1 MALGPVRVDTGLMT
15 DTAPDTSPDTS
26 PDTAPLRRLVVA
38 LTIGSFSIAALMGVI
53 ALLGRGNFGERE
65 GQVLLTTLIVGATS
79 VAMLCYLATSG
90 TRFQAFGVVGGT
102 VVLVPFVT
110 SLLTVW
116 GDDRNAELAQTFGVG
131 LVLAATLAQLSLL
144 LALAGARARVR
155 IVLWSTVVLA
165 TAVAVMVSGLII
177 TEGGSDGL
185 LRLIGVLAILDV
197 LGTVVTLALA
207 LFGKPSADDPEAP
220 VRLPSRLGQLV
231 TVSAAE
237 RGVSREQ
244 VVVDALDR
252 YFAERSAP

>member
-1 MALGPVRVDTGLMT
+1 MNQKN
-15 DTAPDTSPDTS
+15 
-26 PDTAPLRRLVVA
+26 PDTAPVRRLVVA
-38 LTIGSFSIAALMGVI
+38 LTIGSFSVAALMGVI
-53 ALLGRGNFGERE
+53 ALLGGGSFGERE
-65 GQVLLTTLIVGATS
+65 GQVLLTTLIVGTTS

-90 TRFQAFGVVGGT
+90 TRFQAVGAVGGV
-102 VVLVPFVT
+102 VVLVPFAT

-116 GDDRNAELAQTFGVG
+116 GDDWDGDLARTFGVG
-131 LVLAATLAQLSLL
+131 VVLAATLAQLSLL
-144 LALAGARARVR
+144 LALAGERARVR
-155 IVLWSTVVLA
+155 LVLWATLVLA
-165 TAVAVMVSGLII
+165 TAVAVLVSGLII

-185 LRLIGVLAILDV
+185 LRFIGVLAILDV

-207 LFGKPSADDPEAP
+207 LFGKPSAEDPEAP
-220 VRLPSRLGQLV
+220 VRLPRRLEQLV